1 MSLYQHVSQFPS
13 ASVELYALE
22 TYHGNDFWST
32 GAACTSCARATDAHA
47 QAIDSQPCALHYSQP
62 TWLLLRATPPE
73 KWKQTQN
80 KKGQKLR
87 FLSCVLSLGSD
98 QVTNDDIWD
107 DFLNCVLAV
116 YGIPFNSGTH

>member
-13 ASVELYALE
+13 ASVELKALE

-73 KWKQTQN
+73 KCKQTPRCFGQVPGSKRKT
-80 KKGQKLR
+80 KKGK
-87 FLSCVLSLGSD
+87 SCVSSHACFHL
-98 QVTNDDIWD
+98 
-107 DFLNCVLAV
+107 
-116 YGIPFNSGTH
+116 